1 LERIVTSLGAA
12 LERLVRRVHR
22 ALEIRRLNRA
32 SGQLNQEMSEVLE
45 FHHLFEEPSLAPTG
59 SPVGGPDSVGLSSS
73 IDGRE
78 GIPMSTQAV
87 AIADGVVSR
96 HSDVHSGSLVF
107 AGTRVPV
114 ETLIEVLKAGGSIG
128 DFLEGYPSVSR
139 WQVETF
145 LELST
150 EAVDYLRSLGPRPA

>member
-1 LERIVTSLGAA
+1 
-12 LERLVRRVHR
+12 
-22 ALEIRRLNRA
+22 
-32 SGQLNQEMSEVLE
+32 MSEVLE
-45 FHHLFEEPSLAPTG
+45 FQCLLEEASHAPTG
-59 SPVGGPDSVGLSSS
+59 TALGGPHSVGLSSS
-73 IDGRE
+73 TIGPE

-96 HSDVHSGSLVF
+96 HSDVHSGSPVF

-145 LELST
+145 
-150 EAVDYLRSLGPRPA
+150 PRAFD